1 MGMSLID
8 RHRDCVEDE
17 MKKTS
22 ERANTANSERERAD
36 GNSLWAIFAC

>member
-17 MKKTS
+17 MKKKSAS
-22 ERANTANSERERAD
+22 EWAHTAHEQD
-36 GNSLWAIFAC
+36 KQ